1 LNLLSDNKLTSNLS
15 DISGIGVFAQEDIKE
30 NDIIMTFNHTQTISS
45 FDNYFPYLKVAKEI
59 IEFEKYSNLTSL
71 EHQIYFMTLNLNY
84 LRFSNKDVDRFLKVF
99 FMNLPIEYEFVP
111 TWEPYEKELLMK
123 ITGETPQFNSFF
135 GFNGES
141 FEKLNADVKS
151 KIRGSIIEIERTL
164 KKDNIRQMLDLI
176 HSRGIKISLK
186 NWKILK
192 GLKVENG
199 DGKYYYY

>member
-1 LNLLSDNKLTSNLS
+1 MNLLSDNKLTSNLS